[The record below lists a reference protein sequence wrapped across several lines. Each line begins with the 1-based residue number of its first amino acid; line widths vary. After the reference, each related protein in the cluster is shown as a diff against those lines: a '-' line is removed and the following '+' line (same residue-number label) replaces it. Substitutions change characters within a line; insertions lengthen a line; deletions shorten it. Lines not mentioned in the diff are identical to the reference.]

1 MNNKKIGVFDS
12 GVGGLTV
19 ALEVLKQLPSEEV
32 VYFGDT
38 ARNPYGV
45 RTKEQITDFSSQ
57 IIRFLLTKDV
67 KAVVIACNTATVAAL
82 ESVKKE
88 FNIPIFGVVG
98 PGAVSAINTTKNKK
112 IGIIATEATVKSKCY
127 DKLIKELDNEA
138 QTFSKGCP
146 LLVTIAEEC
155 LYDSAISYEAAKYYV
170 QDLINE
176 NIDTLVLGC
185 THFPLH
191 RKNIEKA
198 IGENVKVVDPALK
211 TVEML
216 SAYLKENDM
225 ESQEKEKLNHEFY
238 VSGSADKFEKICN
251 NVLNGEYEVEKIDID
266 KY

>member
-19 ALEVLKQLPSEEV
+19 ALEVLKQLPNEEV

-45 RTKEQITDFSSQ
+45 RSKEEITDFSRQ

-82 ESVKKE
+82 ESVQKE
-88 FNIPIFGVVG
+88 FDIPIFGVVG
-98 PGAVSAINTTKNKK
+98 PGAESAVNTTSNKK
-112 IGIIATEATVKSKCY
+112 IGIIATEATIKSKCY
-127 DKLIKELDNEA
+127 DKLITGIDSDIK
-138 QTFSKGCP
+138 TFSKGCP

-170 QDLINE
+170 QDLLNE

-191 RKNIEKA
+191 RKNIEKVV
-198 IGENVKVVDPALK
+198 GEGVKIVDPALK
-211 TVEML
+211 TVEVL
-216 SAYLKENDM
+216 SDYLRENNM
-225 ESQEKEKLNHEFY
+225 ESQGKEELNHEFY
-238 VSGSADKFEKICN
+238 VSGNTDKFAKICN
-251 NVLNGEYEVEKIDID
+251 NVLNGEYAVDKIDID